1 MYNLYRTI
9 LCYCKI
15 KKTVFFLY
23 TEPKI
28 SVNLYNS
35 CQFDYICTH
44 FNSYMKKKIAVGFW
58 ESIARIVLKNRI
70 VILGVILAI
79 TIFLALQWKNLGMT
93 YTEANLLPKK
103 HIVNQQY
110 EDFLSKFGEEG
121 NLIVIGF
128 KDKEFFTPKAFAAW
142 NELMTGLKSSKEVEL
157 VVSLNDLKKL
167 EKNETEEKF
176 ELVPLIDQKQTVN
189 PAYLQKIKNELFN
202 NLPFY
207 EGLLFNKQSGSI
219 RSAIYLNKKIV
230 NTAARKTFIIENL
243 VPKIEKFEK
252 TTGID
257 LRVSG
262 MPYIRTINAEN
273 MKGEIGLF
281 IGAALFI
288 TSLIFFLFF
297 RSFRATFISICIL
310 LVGVMW
316 SFGTLGLFHYK
327 ITILTAIIP
336 PLIIVI
342 GITNCIFLIN
352 KYQQEIKI
360 HHNQA
365 KALQRVISKIGVST
379 LMTNL
384 TTAAGFA
391 TFMITGNDL
400 LFEFGLVTSINVI
413 SVYLLTLAVVPIF
426 YSFMPLPKEKH
437 LFHLSKTYISTLL
450 DWVENIVKYKR
461 KTIYIIYALLL
472 VFSVIGVSQMKVSG
486 SLIGEMPKS
495 ASFFKDIV
503 FFEKEFNGVMP
514 LEIMINTKRKK
525 GVMKLSTMKKMDELQ
540 KTISEIPELSKPI
553 SIVNLVKYS
562 KQAYYNGNPEYYE
575 LPTSQEQAFILSY
588 AKNATKNTKEN
599 LMKSYVDSTGQYARI
614 TTFMKDIGTKEM
626 AKVESK
632 LHQKID
638 KIFPKD
644 RYEVTLTGKALVFQ
658 KGTSYLIDNLIESL
672 IFAIL
677 LIAGLMT
684 YLFRSGK
691 MVLASVITNIL
702 PLCITSGLMGY
713 FGIPLKPSTILVF
726 SIAFGISVDNAIQFM
741 AKYRLDLLQNKGKV
755 KKSVFS
761 ALRETGISTF
771 YTSVVLILGFATFTL
786 SSFSGTIALGGLI
799 SCTLLFAMFANLLVL
814 PALVLT
820 FEKKRAKK
828 EDLIEEL
835 N

>member
-1 MYNLYRTI
+1 
-9 LCYCKI
+9 
-15 KKTVFFLY
+15 
-23 TEPKI
+23 
-28 SVNLYNS
+28 
-35 CQFDYICTH
+35 
-44 FNSYMKKKIAVGFW
+44 MKNAVQVGFW
-58 ESIARIVLKNRI
+58 EKLARIILKNRI
-70 VILGVILAI
+70 SILVGVSLL
-79 TIFLALQWKNLGMT
+79 TIFLGYQWKNLAMT
-93 YTEANLLPKK
+93 YTEANLLPKN
-103 HIVNQQY
+103 HIANKDYQK
-110 EDFLSKFGEEG
+110 FLSKFGEEG
-121 NLIVIGF
+121 NLVVIGF
-128 KDKEFFTPKAFAAW
+128 QDPKFFTPKNYAAW
-142 NELMTGLKSSKEVEL
+142 NELMTGLKNSKEVDL

-167 EKNETEEKF
+167 EKDTVNQKF
-176 ELVPLIDQKQTVN
+176 VLSPFIDQKKALD
-189 PAYLQKIKNELFN
+189 PEYLKKAQYDLFH

-207 EGLLFNKQSGSI
+207 EGLLFNKESGSI
-219 RSAIYLNKKIV
+219 RSAVYIKKNIV
-230 NTAARKTFIIENL
+230 NTAERKTFILENL

-262 MPYIRTINAEN
+262 MPYIRTINADN

-281 IGAALFI
+281 IGAALF
-288 TSLIFFLFF
+288 TVSLIFFFFF

-310 LVGVMW
+310 IVGVIW

-352 KYQQEIKI
+352 KYQQEIKL
-360 HHNQA
+360 HNNQA
-365 KALQRVISKIGVST
+365 KALQRIISKIGVST

-384 TTAAGFA
+384 TTAMGFA

-413 SVYLLTLAVVPIF
+413 SVYLLTLLIVPII
-426 YSFMPLPKEKH
+426 YSFMSVPDEKH
-437 LFHLSKTYISTLL
+437 LYHLTKTYISTLL
-450 DWVENIVKYKR
+450 DFVENMVKNKR
-461 KTIYIIYALLL
+461 KVIYTIYGLLL
-472 VFSVIGVSQMKVSG
+472 VFSVIGVAQMKVSG

-495 ASFFKDIV
+495 ASFFKDIL
-503 FFEKEFNGVMP
+503 FYEKEFNGVMP
-514 LEIMINTKRKK
+514 LEIMIDTKHKK

-540 KTISEIPELSKPI
+540 NTIASLPELSKPV

-562 KQAYYNGNPEYYE
+562 KQAYYNGNPEYYQ
-575 LPTSQEQAFILSY
+575 LPTSQEQTFILSY
-588 AKNATKNTKEN
+588 AKNATKNSKDN
-599 LMKSYVDSTGQYARI
+599 LMKAYVDSTGQYARI
-614 TTFMKDIGTKEM
+614 TTFMKDIGTDEM
-626 AKVESK
+626 AKVEKK
-632 LHQKID
+632 LHSKID
-638 KIFPKD
+638 EIFPKD
-644 RYEVTLTGKALVFQ
+644 RYEVTITGKALVFQ
-658 KGTSYLIDNLIESL
+658 KGTSYLVDNLIESL

-677 LIAGLMT
+677 VIAALMLF
-684 YLFRSGK
+684 LFRSFK
-691 MVLASVITNIL
+691 MVFASVITNIL

-741 AKYRLDLLQNKGKV
+741 AKYRLDLLENKGKV

-799 SCTLLFAMFANLLVL
+799 SCTLAFAMFANLLVL

-820 FEKKRAKK
+820 FEKKKAKR
-828 EDLIEEL
+828 EDSEDFEG
-835 N
+835 

>member
-1 MYNLYRTI
+1 MKNTI
-9 LCYCKI
+9 
-15 KKTVFFLY
+15 
-23 TEPKI
+23 
-28 SVNLYNS
+28 
-35 CQFDYICTH
+35 Q
-44 FNSYMKKKIAVGFW
+44 VGFW
-58 ESIARIVLKNRI
+58 EKIARIILKNRI
-70 VILGVILAI
+70 TILIILVAL
-79 TIFLALQWKNLGMT
+79 TIFLASQWKNLSMS
-93 YTEANLLPKK
+93 YTEANLLPKN
-103 HIVNQQY
+103 HIANKEYQK
-110 EDFLSKFGEEG
+110 FLDKFGEEG
-121 NLIVIGF
+121 NLVVIGF
-128 KDKEFFTPKAFAAW
+128 KDPNFFTPKNYAAW
-142 NELMTGLKSSKEVEL
+142 NELMTSLKKSKEVDL

-167 EKNETEEKF
+167 EKDTVNEKF
-176 ELVPLIDQKQTVN
+176 VLTPFIDQEKTID
-189 PAYLQKIKNELFN
+189 PSYLKEVQHDLFN

-207 EGLLFNKQSGSI
+207 EGLLFNKESGSV
-219 RSAIYLNKKIV
+219 RSAVYINKDLV
-230 NTAARKTFIIENL
+230 NTAERKTFIIENL

-252 TTGID
+252 TTGVD
-257 LRVSG
+257 LKVSG
-262 MPYIRTINAEN
+262 MPYIRTINAQN

-281 IGAALFI
+281 IGGALLI
-288 TSLIFFLFF
+288 VSLIFFFFF

-310 LVGVMW
+310 IVGVMW

-352 KYQQEIKI
+352 KYQQEIRL
-360 HHNQA
+360 HNNQA
-365 KALQRVISKIGVST
+365 KALQRIISKIGVAT

-384 TTAAGFA
+384 TTAIGFA

-413 SVYLLTLAVVPIF
+413 SVYLLTLVIVPIV

-437 LFHLSKTYISTLL
+437 LYHLTKTYISTLL
-450 DWVENIVKYKR
+450 DWVENIVKNKR
-461 KTIYIIYALLL
+461 KVIYTIYGLLL

-495 ASFFKDIV
+495 ASFYKDIL
-503 FFEKEFNGVMP
+503 FYEKEFNGVMP
-514 LEIMINTKRKK
+514 LEIMIDTKRKK
-525 GVMKLSTMKKMDELQ
+525 GVMKLSTMRKMDELQ
-540 KTISEIPELSKPI
+540 NTIASMPELSKPV

-562 KQAYYNGNPEYYE
+562 KQAFYNGKPEYYQ

-588 AKNATKNTKEN
+588 AKNATKNSKDN
-599 LMKSYVDSTGQYARI
+599 LMKAYVDSTGQYARI
-614 TTFMKDIGTKEM
+614 TTFMRDIGTDKM
-626 AKVESK
+626 AKVEKK
-632 LHQKID
+632 LHSKID
-638 KIFPKD
+638 EIFPKD

-658 KGTSYLIDNLIESL
+658 KGTSYLVGNLIESL

-677 LIAGLMT
+677 VIAGLML
-684 YLFRSGK
+684 YLFRSFK
-691 MVLASVITNIL
+691 MVMASVITNIL

-741 AKYRLDLLQNKGKV
+741 AKYRHDLLQSNGKI

-799 SCTLLFAMFANLLVL
+799 SCTLAFAMFANLLVL

-820 FEKKRAKK
+820 FEKKKAKK
-828 EDLIEEL
+828 EDLENL
-835 N
+835 DQ

>member
-1 MYNLYRTI
+1 
-9 LCYCKI
+9 
-15 KKTVFFLY
+15 
-23 TEPKI
+23 
-28 SVNLYNS
+28 
-35 CQFDYICTH
+35 
-44 FNSYMKKKIAVGFW
+44 MKNNIQVGFW
-58 ESIARIVLKNRI
+58 ERLARIILKNRLT
-70 VILGVILAI
+70 ILIAIALI
-79 TIFLALQWKNLGMT
+79 TIFLGLQWRNLGMT
-93 YTEANLLPKK
+93 YNEANLLPKK
-103 HIVNQQY
+103 HIVNRQY
-110 EDFLSKFGEEG
+110 QDFLDKFGEEG

-128 KDKEFFTPKAFAAW
+128 KDDTFFTPKAYAAW
-142 NELMTGLKSSKEVEL
+142 NELMTGLKNSKEVEL

-167 EKNETEEKF
+167 EKDTIAEKF
-176 ELVPLIDQKQTVN
+176 TLVPLIDKSQTN
-189 PAYLQKIKNELFN
+189 DAAYLQKIKYELFH

-207 EGLLFNKQSGSI
+207 EGLLFNKTSGSI

-230 NTAARKTFIIENL
+230 NTAARKTFIVENL
-243 VPKIEKFEK
+243 VPKIDKFEK

-297 RSFRATFISICIL
+297 RSHRATFISICIL
-310 LVGVMW
+310 LFGVVW

-352 KYQQEIKI
+352 KYQQEIKL
-360 HHNQA
+360 HNNQA

-379 LMTNL
+379 LMTNM
-384 TTAAGFA
+384 TTAIGFA

-413 SVYLLTLAVVPIF
+413 TVYLLTLLVVPII

-437 LFHLSKTYISTLL
+437 LYHLSKNYISSFL
-450 DWVENIVKYKR
+450 DWVENIVKTRRTKVY
-461 KTIYIIYALLL
+461 TIYGILLAL
-472 VFSVIGVSQMKVSG
+472 SVIGISQMKVSG

-495 ASFFKDIV
+495 ASFFKDIL
-503 FFEKEFNGVMP
+503 FYEKEFNGVMP

-540 KTISEIPELSKPI
+540 ETIAQIPELSKPV
-553 SIVNLVKYS
+553 SVVNLVKYS
-562 KQAYYNGNPEYYE
+562 KQAFYNGNPDYYE

-588 AKNATKNTKEN
+588 AKNATKNTKDN

-614 TTFMKDIGTKEM
+614 TTFMRDIGTTEM
-626 AKVESK
+626 AKIEKK
-632 LHQKID
+632 LHAKAD
-638 KIFPKD
+638 ELFPKD
-644 RYEVTLTGKALVFQ
+644 RYEVTFTGKALVFQ

-677 LIAGLMT
+677 MIAGLMA
-684 YLFRSGK
+684 YLFRSFK
-691 MVLASVITNIL
+691 MVMASVITNVL

-741 AKYRLDLLQNKGKV
+741 AKYRHDLIQNNGKV

-771 YTSVVLILGFATFTL
+771 YTSVVLIFGFAIFTL

-828 EDLIEEL
+828 EDYED

>member
-1 MYNLYRTI
+1 MKYR
-9 LCYCKI
+9 LK
-15 KKTVFFLY
+15 
-23 TEPKI
+23 
-28 SVNLYNS
+28 
-35 CQFDYICTH
+35 
-44 FNSYMKKKIAVGFW
+44 VGFW
-58 ESIARIVLKNRI
+58 ERVARIILKNRL
-70 VILGVILAI
+70 VILGCILAV
-79 TIFLALQWKNLGMT
+79 TIFLSLQWKNLGMT

-110 EDFLSKFGEEG
+110 QDFLNKFGEEG

-128 KDKEFFTPKAFAAW
+128 KDNTFFTPKAFAAW
-142 NELMTGLKSSKEVEL
+142 NELMSGLKKSKDVEL
-157 VVSLNDLKKL
+157 VVSINDLKKL
-167 EKNETEEKF
+167 QKDTIAEKF
-176 ELVPLIDQKQTVN
+176 ELVSLIEQKQTSN
-189 PAYLQKIKNELFN
+189 AAYLQKIKHELFT

-207 EGLLFNKQSGSI
+207 EGLLFNKKSGSI
-219 RSAIYLNKKIV
+219 RSAVYLNKKIV
-230 NTAARKTFIIENL
+230 NTASRKTFIIENL
-243 VPKIEKFEK
+243 VPRIEKFEK
-252 TTGID
+252 ATGID

-281 IGAALFI
+281 IGAALLI
-288 TSLIFFLFF
+288 TSLIFFFFF

-310 LVGVMW
+310 LFGVMW

-360 HHNQA
+360 HKNQA
-365 KALQRVISKIGVST
+365 RALQRVISKIGVST

-413 SVYLLTLAVVPIF
+413 TVYLLTLLVVPIM
-426 YSFMPLPKEKH
+426 YSFMSIPKEKH
-437 LFHLSKTYISTLL
+437 LYHLSKTYISSLL
-450 DWVENIVKYKR
+450 DSVEYIVKNKR
-461 KTIYIIYALLL
+461 KSIYIIYILLL
-472 VFSVIGVSQMKVSG
+472 IFSVIGVSKMKVSG

-495 ASFFKDIV
+495 ASFFKDIL
-503 FFEKEFNGVMP
+503 FYEKEFNGVMP
-514 LEIMINTKRKK
+514 LEIMIDTKHKK

-540 KTISEIPELSKPI
+540 ETIGQIPELSKPV

-562 KQAYYNGNPEYYE
+562 KQAYYNGNPEYYQ

-588 AKNATKNTKEN
+588 AKNATKNTKDN

-614 TTFMKDIGTKEM
+614 TTFMKDIGTEEM
-626 AKVESK
+626 AKVEGK
-632 LHQKID
+632 LRQKID
-638 KIFPKD
+638 VLFPKD
-644 RYEVTLTGKALVFQ
+644 RYQVTLTGKALVFQ
-658 KGTSYLIDNLIESL
+658 KGTTYLINNLIESL
-672 IFAIL
+672 IFAIF
-677 LIAGLMT
+677 LIAGLMA
-684 YLFRSGK
+684 YLFRSVK
-691 MVLASVITNIL
+691 MVFASVITNIL

-741 AKYRLDLLQNKGKV
+741 AKYRLDLIQNNGKI

-771 YTSVVLILGFATFTL
+771 YTSIVLIFGFAIFTL

-820 FEKKRAKK
+820 FEKKRAIK
-828 EDLIEEL
+828 EDVFTPETEA
-835 N
+835 

>member
-1 MYNLYRTI
+1 
-9 LCYCKI
+9 
-15 KKTVFFLY
+15 
-23 TEPKI
+23 
-28 SVNLYNS
+28 
-35 CQFDYICTH
+35 
-44 FNSYMKKKIAVGFW
+44 MKKKIKVGFW
-58 ESIARIVLKNRI
+58 EFVAGIILRNRITIGVGIVL
-70 VILGVILAI
+70 L
-79 TIFLALQWKNLGMT
+79 TIFLAFQWKNVGMT
-93 YTEANLLPKK
+93 YNEANLLPKNHK
-103 HIVNQQY
+103 ANKDYTQ
-110 EDFLSKFGEEG
+110 FLNTFGEEG
-121 NLIVIGF
+121 NLVVIGV
-128 KDKEFFTPKAFAAW
+128 KDNTLFTPKAYKAW
-142 NELMTGLKSSKEVEL
+142 NELMTNLKSHKEVEL

-167 EKNETEEKF
+167 QKNDTLEKF
-176 ELVPLIDQKQTVN
+176 ELVPLIDQKRTVD
-189 PAYLQKIKNELFN
+189 PAYLAEIKRQLFN
-202 NLPFY
+202 DLPFY
-207 EGLLFNKQSGSI
+207 EGLLFNKKSGSI
-219 RSAIYLNKKIV
+219 RSAIYINKNVVNSPVRKEFILNV
-230 NTAARKTFIIENL
+230 L
-243 VPKIEKFEK
+243 VPEVDKFEK
-252 TTGID
+252 ASNID
-257 LRVSG
+257 LKVSG
-262 MPYIRTINAEN
+262 MPYIRTINTEN

-297 RSFRATFISICIL
+297 RSHRATFISICIL
-310 LVGVMW
+310 IVGVMW

-360 HHNQA
+360 HRNQA

-384 TTAAGFA
+384 TTAIGFA

-413 SVYLLTLAVVPIF
+413 TVYLLTLLVVPIV

-437 LFHLSKTYISTLL
+437 LNHLSKNYLTKILN
-450 DWVENIVKYKR
+450 WVENLVRNKR
-461 KTIYIIYALLL
+461 NLIYSIYGLLL
-472 VFSVIGVSQMKVSG
+472 IFSIIGVSQMKVSG

-525 GVMKLSTMKKMDELQ
+525 GVMKASTLRKMDELQ
-540 KTISEIPELSKPI
+540 QTIDSIPELSKPV

-562 KQAYYNGNPEYYE
+562 KQAFYNGNPEYYD

-588 AKNATKNTKEN
+588 AKNATKDSKNN

-614 TTFMKDIGTKEM
+614 TTFMKDIGTEEM
-626 AKVESK
+626 AKIEKK
-632 LHQKID
+632 LHAKID
-638 KIFPKD
+638 KIFPSD

-658 KGTSYLIDNLIESL
+658 KGTTYLVDNLIESL

-684 YLFRSGK
+684 YMFRSWK
-691 MVLASVITNIL
+691 MIFASVVTNIL

-741 AKYRLDLLQNKGKV
+741 AKYRHDLIQNGGKI
-755 KKSVFS
+755 KKAVVS
-761 ALRETGISTF
+761 ALHETGVSTF
-771 YTSVVLILGFATFTL
+771 YTSVVLIFGFAVFTL
-786 SSFSGTIALGGLI
+786 SSFGGTIALGGLI
-799 SCTLLFAMFANLLVL
+799 SVTLTFAMFANLVVL

-820 FEKKRAKK
+820 TEKWSGKK
-828 EDLIEEL
+828 EMTEESSINIYRDNNEEIEEEQKEK
-835 N
+835 

>member
-1 MYNLYRTI
+1 
-9 LCYCKI
+9 
-15 KKTVFFLY
+15 
-23 TEPKI
+23 
-28 SVNLYNS
+28 
-35 CQFDYICTH
+35 
-44 FNSYMKKKIAVGFW
+44 MKNAVQVGFW
-58 ESIARIVLKNRI
+58 EKLARIILKNRI
-70 VILGVILAI
+70 IILVILSAL
-79 TIFLALQWKNLGMT
+79 TIFLGYQWKNLSMT
-93 YTEANLLPKK
+93 YTEANLLPKD
-103 HIVNQQY
+103 HIVNKQYQQ
-110 EDFLSKFGEEG
+110 FLDKFGEEG
-121 NLIVIGF
+121 NLVVIGF
-128 KDKEFFTPKAFAAW
+128 QDPKFFTPKNYAAW
-142 NELMTGLKSSKEVEL
+142 NELMTGLKNSKEVDL

-167 EKNETEEKF
+167 EKDTVNEKF
-176 ELVPLIDQKQTVN
+176 VLTPFIDPNKALD
-189 PAYLQKIKNELFN
+189 PEYLKKVQYDLFH

-219 RSAIYLNKKIV
+219 RSAIYINKALV
-230 NTAARKTFIIENL
+230 NTPERKTFILENL
-243 VPKIEKFEK
+243 VPKIDKFEK
-252 TTGID
+252 TTGVD
-257 LRVSG
+257 LKVSG
-262 MPYIRTINAEN
+262 MPYIRTINADN

-281 IGAALFI
+281 IGAALF
-288 TSLIFFLFF
+288 TVSLIFFFFF

-310 LVGVMW
+310 IIGVIW

-352 KYQQEIKI
+352 KYQQEIKL
-360 HHNQA
+360 HNNQA
-365 KALQRVISKIGVST
+365 KALQRIISKIGVST

-384 TTAAGFA
+384 TTAIGFA

-413 SVYLLTLAVVPIF
+413 SVYLLTLLIVPIV
-426 YSFMPLPKEKH
+426 YSFMSIPGERH
-437 LFHLSKTYISTLL
+437 LYHLNKTYISTLL
-450 DWVENIVKYKR
+450 NFVENVVKNKR
-461 KTIYIIYALLL
+461 KVIYTIYGLLL

-495 ASFFKDIV
+495 ASFYKDIL
-503 FFEKEFNGVMP
+503 FYEKEFNGVMP
-514 LEIMINTKRKK
+514 LEIMINTKHKK

-540 KTISEIPELSKPI
+540 NTIAELPELSKPV
-553 SIVNLVKYS
+553 SVVNLVKYS
-562 KQAYYNGNPEYYE
+562 KQAFYNGNPEYYQ
-575 LPTSQEQAFILSY
+575 LPTSQEQTFILSY
-588 AKNATKNTKEN
+588 AKNATKNSKDN

-614 TTFMKDIGTKEM
+614 TTFMKDIGTQEM
-626 AKVESK
+626 ARVEKKLRSK
-632 LHQKID
+632 IAE
-638 KIFPKD
+638 IFPED

-658 KGTSYLIDNLIESL
+658 KGTSYLVDNLIESL

-677 LIAGLMT
+677 VIAALML
-684 YLFRSGK
+684 YLFRSFK
-691 MVLASVITNIL
+691 MVMASVITNIL

-741 AKYRLDLLQNKGKV
+741 AKYKHDLIQSNGKV

-799 SCTLLFAMFANLLVL
+799 SCTLAFAMFANLLVL

-820 FEKKRAKK
+820 FEKKKAKK
-828 EDLIEEL
+828 EDLENLEG
-835 N
+835 NTNFTN

>member
-1 MYNLYRTI
+1 
-9 LCYCKI
+9 
-15 KKTVFFLY
+15 
-23 TEPKI
+23 
-28 SVNLYNS
+28 
-35 CQFDYICTH
+35 
-44 FNSYMKKKIAVGFW
+44 MKKKLKVGFW
-58 ESIARIVLKNRI
+58 ELIARIILKNRI
-70 VILGVILAI
+70 TILAVIILI
-79 TIFLALQWKNLGMT
+79 TVFLGFQWKNLGMT

-103 HIVNQQY
+103 HIVNEQY
-110 EDFLSKFGEEG
+110 QDFLNKFGEEG

-128 KDKEFFTPKAFAAW
+128 KDKSFFTPKAYAAW
-142 NELMTGLKSSKEVEL
+142 NELMTGLKASKEVEL

-167 EKNETEEKF
+167 QKDTIAEKF
-176 ELVPLIDQKQTVN
+176 VLEPLVDQRQTTN
-189 PAYLQKIKNELFN
+189 PAYLQKIKYELFN

-207 EGLLFNKQSGSI
+207 EGLLFNKETGSI

-230 NTAARKTFIIENL
+230 NTASRKTFIIENL

-297 RSFRATFISICIL
+297 RSHRATFISICIL
-310 LVGVMW
+310 IFGVMW

-360 HHNQA
+360 HQNQA

-400 LFEFGLVTSINVI
+400 LFEFGLVTAINVVT
-413 SVYLLTLAVVPIF
+413 VYLLTLLVVPII

-437 LFHLSKTYISTLL
+437 LYHLSKNYISSLL
-450 DWVENIVKYKR
+450 DWVENIVKSRRTVIY
-461 KTIYIIYALLL
+461 TIYGLLL
-472 VFSVIGVSQMKVSG
+472 IFSVIGVSQMKVSG

-514 LEIMINTKRKK
+514 LEIMIHSKAGKISKPSAIR
-525 GVMKLSTMKKMDELQ
+525 KMDELQ
-540 KTISEIPELSKPI
+540 NTIAEMPELSKPV
-553 SIVNLVKYS
+553 SMVNFAKYMN
-562 KQAYYNGNPEYYE
+562 QAYYNGNPEHYQ

-588 AKNATKNTKEN
+588 GKSLLKGKNKDN

-614 TTFMKDIGTKEM
+614 TTFMKDIGTEEM
-626 AKVESK
+626 AKVEGK
-632 LHQKID
+632 LRAKINEV
-638 KIFPKD
+638 FPKD

-672 IFAIL
+672 IFAIF
-677 LIAGLMT
+677 LIAGLMA
-684 YLFRSGK
+684 YLFRSFK
-691 MVLASVITNIL
+691 MVMASVITNIL

-741 AKYRLDLLQNKGKV
+741 AKYRHDLIQNNGKI

-771 YTSVVLILGFATFTL
+771 YTSVVLIFGFAIFTL

-828 EDLIEEL
+828 QDLAEE
-835 N
+835 

>member
-1 MYNLYRTI
+1 M
-9 LCYCKI
+9 
-15 KKTVFFLY
+15 KKTL
-23 TEPKI
+23 K
-28 SVNLYNS
+28 
-35 CQFDYICTH
+35 
-44 FNSYMKKKIAVGFW
+44 VGIW
-58 ESIARIVLKNRI
+58 EFIARLILTNRI
-70 VILGVILAI
+70 KILITIVAI
-79 TIFLALQWKNLGMT
+79 TIFLGFQWRNLGMT
-93 YTEANLLPKK
+93 YTEANLLPQK

-110 EDFLSKFGEEG
+110 NDFLSKFGEEG

-128 KDKEFFTPKAFAAW
+128 KDTTFFTPKAFAAW
-142 NELMTGLKSSKEVEL
+142 NELMTGLKNAKEVEL

-167 EKNETEEKF
+167 QKDTLAEKF
-176 ELVPLIDQKQTVN
+176 KLVPLINQNQIVNQT
-189 PAYLQKIKNELFN
+189 YLKNLKNELFN

-207 EGLLFNKQSGSI
+207 EGLLFNKKSGSI
-219 RSAIYLNKKIV
+219 RSAVYLKKVIV
-230 NTAARKTFIIENL
+230 NTAERKTFIVENL
-243 VPKIEKFEK
+243 IPKIEKFEK

-297 RSFRATFISICIL
+297 RSFRATFISILIL
-310 LVGVMW
+310 LFGVMW
-316 SFGTLGLFHYK
+316 SFGTLGLLHYR

-352 KYQQEIKI
+352 KYQQEIKL
-360 HHNQA
+360 HNNQA

-391 TFMITGNDL
+391 TFMITGNEL
-400 LFEFGLVTSINVI
+400 LFEFGLVTSLNVI
-413 SVYLLTLAVVPIF
+413 TVYLLTLVVVPIA
-426 YSFMPLPKEKH
+426 YSFMSVPKEKH
-437 LFHLSKTYISTLL
+437 LYHLSKTYISSVL
-450 DWVENIVKYKR
+450 DWVENIVKNKR
-461 KTIYIIYALLL
+461 KVIYTIYVLLL
-472 VFSVIGVSQMKVSG
+472 IFSVIGVSKMKVSG

-514 LEIMINTKRKK
+514 LEIMIDTKHKK

-540 KTISEIPELSKPI
+540 KTIEQIPELSKPV
-553 SIVNLVKYS
+553 SVVNLVKYS
-562 KQAYYNGNPEYYE
+562 KQAFYNGNPEYYE
-575 LPTSQEQAFILSY
+575 LPNSQEQVFILSY
-588 AKNATKNTKEN
+588 AKNATKNTKDN

-614 TTFMKDIGTKEM
+614 TTFMKDIGTKDM
-626 AKVESK
+626 AKIEGK
-632 LHQKID
+632 LRAKIEEV
-638 KIFPKD
+638 FPKD

-658 KGTSYLIDNLIESL
+658 KGTAYLIDNLIESL

-677 LIAGLMT
+677 LIAGLMA
-684 YLFRSGK
+684 YMFRSSK
-691 MVLASVITNIL
+691 MIFVSVITNIL

-713 FGIPLKPSTILVF
+713 IGIPLKPSTILVF

-741 AKYRLDLLQNKGKV
+741 AKYRHDLIQNNGKI

-771 YTSVVLILGFATFTL
+771 YTSVVLIFGFAIFTL
-786 SSFSGTIALGGLI
+786 SSFGGTIALGGLI

-820 FEKKRAKK
+820 FEKKKAID
-828 EDLIEEL
+828 ED
-835 N
+835 